1 MLFLFSYLTI
11 KYTFYILG
19 YLNRFMIYNKK
30 DLKNTLKTAFEKA
43 SILKTE
49 VLFSYTFKIDSNFET
64 IKSNILNDEQ
74 MFYLSL
80 PKKENQF
87 IGMGNLNSENNNAKD
102 LSKLTVVSN
111 LENNKD
117 TFLIFNISAFD
128 QDRKTEK
135 PWKGIPRKKFII
147 PKVLLQKNK
156 QITLNKIIN
165 LKNSENDLLSK
176 VEQNIKE
183 LSSKSIVK
191 HRQTTLRK
199 TKTIPEKNDYINTVN
214 DIVSDMK
221 NSKLKKIVLSKV
233 EKLSLKSEILIHKI
247 IENMEQKYHD
257 CFNFFIRLNNEDSF
271 FGSSPEILLKKDELQ
286 LSSVALAGTSIKKED
301 LNDLKE
307 IEEHHYV
314 LKHIKSIF

>member
-135 PWKGIPRKKFII
+135 PWEGIPRKKFII

-233 EKLSLKSEILIHKI
+233 EKLSFKFSMVNAKENDPIHELANLNLDGAYIPRIFLVTILKTPL
-247 IENMEQKYHD
+247 
-257 CFNFFIRLNNEDSF
+257 
-271 FGSSPEILLKKDELQ
+271 
-286 LSSVALAGTSIKKED
+286 
-301 LNDLKE
+301 
-307 IEEHHYV
+307 
-314 LKHIKSIF
+314 